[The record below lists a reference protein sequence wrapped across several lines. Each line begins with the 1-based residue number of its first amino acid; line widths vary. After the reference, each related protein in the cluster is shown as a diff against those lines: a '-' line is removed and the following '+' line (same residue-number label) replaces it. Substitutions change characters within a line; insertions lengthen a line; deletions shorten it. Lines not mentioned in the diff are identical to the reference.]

1 MMEQNDSALLVD
13 PDRDRARNLQLL
25 CESVGLSCQ
34 LCPDGESALAAIQQ
48 SSSASVLL
56 TQLTVPMVDA
66 FEVIAQFR
74 SRFPTGSGAR
84 VIALSSFADLRAT
97 AMAHQDAL
105 GIDHI
110 LNNQV
115 PAELIKRILRSAAPQ
130 VPLDAPAIVGSDP
143 ATHQRELEVQRRRII
158 AQKGLDRMPL
168 RPPDEE
174 LQKFVQQVAARCQ
187 TPIALMTLAVDDRL
201 VFPARYGIDATE
213 IDRYS
218 SLCGKVIEAGEPLF
232 VPDATLN
239 PAFHGNALVQAG
251 VIRGYASAPVCVARG
266 LAVGTLCLINSSEAM
281 RLGAEQVRSLRS
293 AAVSLGSL
301 LDEKQGDE
309 ERTGMAAATR
319 PSSR

>member
-1 MMEQNDSALLVD
+1 MERNESALLVD
-13 PDRDRARNLQLL
+13 PDMDRARNLQSL
-25 CESVGLSCQ
+25 CESAGLSCQ
-34 LCPDGESALAAIQQ
+34 LYEDGESALSAIQAARG
-48 SSSASVLL
+48 ASVLL
-56 TQLTVPMVDA
+56 TQLTVPKADA

-74 SRFPTGSGAR
+74 RRFPVGSGAR
-84 VIALSSFADLRAT
+84 VIALSSFADLRDT
-97 AMAHQDAL
+97 AAAHRDAL

-115 PAELIKRILRSAAPQ
+115 PAEILKRILRSAATQ
-130 VPLDAPAIVGSDP
+130 GPLEAPAIAVADSADR
-143 ATHQRELEVQRRRII
+143 QREREVQRRQVI
-158 AQKGLDRMPL
+158 AQKGLDRLPL

-174 LQKFVQQVAARCQ
+174 LQKFVQEVAARCQ
-187 TPIALMTLAVDDRL
+187 TPIALMTLAVDERL

-251 VIRGYASAPVCVARG
+251 VIRGYASAPVCVASG

-301 LDEKQGDE
+301 LDEKQAE
-309 ERTGMAAATR
+309 QERAV
-319 PSSR
+319 

>member
-1 MMEQNDSALLVD
+1 MERKESALLVD
-13 PDRDRARNLQLL
+13 PDMERARSLQSL
-25 CESVGLSCQ
+25 CQSAGLSCQ
-34 LCPDGESALAAIQQ
+34 VFPDGESALAAIQQ
-48 SSSASVLL
+48 SDSASVLL
-56 TQLTVPMVDA
+56 TQLTVPRVDA

-74 SRFPTGSGAR
+74 RRFPTGSGAR
-84 VIALSSFADLRAT
+84 VIALSSFADLRDT
-97 AMAHQDAL
+97 AMAQRDAL
-105 GIDHI
+105 GIDHV

-115 PAELIKRILRSAAPQ
+115 PAELIQRILRSAAPQ
-130 VPLDAPAIVGSDP
+130 VPLDAPAIAGADP
-143 ATHQRELEVQRRRII
+143 GAGQRELEVQRRRVI
-158 AQKGLDRMPL
+158 AQKGLDRLPL

-174 LQKFVQQVAARCQ
+174 LQQFVQQVAARCQ

-201 VFPARYGIDATE
+201 VFPARHGIDATE

-251 VIRGYASAPVCVARG
+251 VIRGYASAPVCVASG

-293 AAVSLGSL
+293 AAASLGRL
-301 LDEKQGDE
+301 LDEKQADE
-309 ERTGMAAATR
+309 GRAG
-319 PSSR
+319 

>member
-1 MMEQNDSALLVD
+1 MERNESVLLLD
-13 PDRDRARNLQLL
+13 PDPERARSLQSI
-25 CESVGLSCQ
+25 CESAGLACQ
-34 LCPDGESALAAIQQ
+34 ALADGESALAAIEQ
-48 SSSASVLL
+48 SASAAVLL
-56 TQLTVPMVDA
+56 TQLTVPKVDA

-74 SRFPTGSGAR
+74 RSFPIGSGAR
-84 VIALSSFADLRAT
+84 VIALSSFADLRDT
-97 AMAHQDAL
+97 AMAHRDAL

-115 PAELIKRILRSAAPQ
+115 PAELLKRILRAAAPQ
-130 VPLDAPAIVGSDP
+130 VPLDAPAIVGAEPGDG
-143 ATHQRELEVQRRRII
+143 QRELEVQRRRII
-158 AQKGLDRMPL
+158 AQKGLDRLPL

-174 LQKFVQQVAARCQ
+174 LQKFVEQVAARCQ

-201 VFPARYGIDATE
+201 VFPARHGIDATE

-251 VIRGYASAPVCVARG
+251 VIRGYASAPVCVGSG
-266 LAVGTLCLINSSEAM
+266 LTVGTLCLINSSEAM

-293 AAVSLGSL
+293 AAASLGSL
-301 LDEKQGDE
+301 LDEKQADE
-309 ERTGMAAATR
+309 GRAG
-319 PSSR
+319 

>member
-1 MMEQNDSALLVD
+1 MERNESALLVD
-13 PDRDRARNLQLL
+13 SDPDRARSLQSL
-25 CESVGLSCQ
+25 CESAGLSCQ
-34 LCPDGESALAAIQQ
+34 ICGDGESALSAIQTARG
-48 SSSASVLL
+48 ASVLL
-56 TQLTVPMVDA
+56 TQLTVPKVDA
-66 FEVIAQFR
+66 FEVITQFR
-74 SRFPTGSGAR
+74 SRFPVGSGAR
-84 VIALSSFADLRAT
+84 VIALSTFAELRDV
-97 AMAHQDAL
+97 AMAHRDTL

-115 PAELIKRILRSAAPQ
+115 PAEILKRILRSAATQGP
-130 VPLDAPAIVGSDP
+130 VDAPAIASADSEDR
-143 ATHQRELEVQRRRII
+143 QREREVQRRQLI
-158 AQKGLDRMPL
+158 AQKGLDRLPL

-174 LQKFVQQVAARCQ
+174 LQKFVQEVAARCQ

-251 VIRGYASAPVCVARG
+251 VIRGYASAPVCVASG

-301 LDEKQGDE
+301 LDEKRADE
-309 ERTGMAAATR
+309 ERAG
-319 PSSR
+319 

>member
-1 MMEQNDSALLVD
+1 MERNESALLVD
-13 PDRDRARNLQLL
+13 SDMDRARSLQSL
-25 CESVGLSCQ
+25 CESAGLSCQ
-34 LCPDGESALAAIQQ
+34 ICEDGESALSAIQAARG
-48 SSSASVLL
+48 ASILL
-56 TQLTVPMVDA
+56 TQLTVPKADA

-74 SRFPTGSGAR
+74 SRFPSGSGAR
-84 VIALSSFADLRAT
+84 VIALSSFADLRDT
-97 AMAHQDAL
+97 AMAHRDAL

-115 PAELIKRILRSAAPQ
+115 PAEILKRILRSAATQEPA
-130 VPLDAPAIVGSDP
+130 DAPAIAAADSADL
-143 ATHQRELEVQRRRII
+143 QREREVQRRQVIE
-158 AQKGLDRMPL
+158 QKGLNRLPL

-174 LQKFVQQVAARCQ
+174 LQKFVQEVAARCQ

-201 VFPARYGIDATE
+201 IFPARYGIDATE

-239 PAFHGNALVQAG
+239 PAFHSNALVQAG
-251 VIRGYASAPVCVARG
+251 VIRGYASAPVCVASG

-301 LDEKQGDE
+301 LDEKRAEE
-309 ERTGMAAATR
+309 ERAG
-319 PSSR
+319 

>member
-1 MMEQNDSALLVD
+1 MPRV
-13 PDRDRARNLQLL
+13 RA
-25 CESVGLSCQ
+25 
-34 LCPDGESALAAIQQ
+34 DGSWCAQCLIRPTLRQQ
-48 SSSASVLL
+48 ERPELHRKIPPANPAHGCTFRKNFACGRS
-56 TQLTVPMVDA
+56 DA
-66 FEVIAQFR
+66 E
-74 SRFPTGSGAR
+74 
-84 VIALSSFADLRAT
+84 DLRN
-97 AMAHQDAL
+97 HQEL
-105 GIDHI
+105 KGICAGKPFWERGVII
-110 LNNQV
+110 LF
-115 PAELIKRILRSAAPQ
+115 AEAGRGLFDRILSAAPQ
-130 VPLDAPAIVGSDP
+130 VPLDAHAVVGADP
-143 ATHQRELEVQRRRII
+143 ANRQRELEVQRRLII

-309 ERTGMAAATR
+309 GRTGLAAAAR

>member
-1 MMEQNDSALLVD
+1 MERDESALLVD
-13 PDRDRARNLQLL
+13 PDMDRARSLQSL
-25 CESVGLSCQ
+25 CESAGLSCQ
-34 LCPDGESALAAIQQ
+34 IYEDGESALAAIQAARG
-48 SSSASVLL
+48 ASVLL
-56 TQLTVPMVDA
+56 TQLTVPKADA

-74 SRFPTGSGAR
+74 RRFPVGSGAR
-84 VIALSSFADLRAT
+84 VIALSSFADLRDT
-97 AMAHQDAL
+97 AAAHRDAL

-110 LNNQV
+110 LNNLNNQV
-115 PAELIKRILRSAAPQ
+115 PAEILKRILRSAATQ
-130 VPLDAPAIVGSDP
+130 GPLEAPAIAVADSADR
-143 ATHQRELEVQRRRII
+143 QREREVQRRQVI
-158 AQKGLDRMPL
+158 AQKGLDRLPL

-174 LQKFVQQVAARCQ
+174 LQKFVQEVAARCQ
-187 TPIALMTLAVDDRL
+187 TPIALMTLAVDERL

-251 VIRGYASAPVCVARG
+251 VIRGYASAPVCVASG

-301 LDEKQGDE
+301 LDEKQAE
-309 ERTGMAAATR
+309 QERAV
-319 PSSR
+319 